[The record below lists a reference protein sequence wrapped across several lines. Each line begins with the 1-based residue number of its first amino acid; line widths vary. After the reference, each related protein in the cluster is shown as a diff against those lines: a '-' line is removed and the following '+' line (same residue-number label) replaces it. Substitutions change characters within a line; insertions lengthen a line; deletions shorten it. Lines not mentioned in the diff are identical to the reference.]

1 MGYAMEL
8 VAGFTTAPGATITA
22 VTLAAGNSLTVRNA
36 RLDSRAWLLSLWTDH
51 QVAGIVH
58 LRSAKLHDNVQG
70 IRART
75 MISEVQP
82 VLPRRFRQPLV
93 PQDTLILAQSGSAV
107 AGDIESACF
116 LAFYEDLP
124 GTDGQFIDA
133 GTLAEKTIEIV
144 TVETSHTTAA
154 TGGYSG
160 EVALN
165 SSFDLLKANEYYAL
179 IGYDV
184 SAECAAVRIR
194 GADTGNLGVGGP
206 GSDTDRHLTRD
217 WFRGLAADFDM
228 PLIPVFNSANKGGIL
243 CDAVQ
248 DENAAAVVVNW
259 IFARLGNYNPGGGA
273 RR

>member
-1 MGYAMEL
+1 MGLALEL

-36 RLDSRAWLLSLWTDH
+36 RLDSRAWMLSLWTDH

-75 MISEVQP
+75 LISEVQP
-82 VLPRRFRQPLV
+82 LLPRAFKQPLI

-107 AGDIESACF
+107 AGDIESAAF
-116 LAFYEDLP
+116 LVFYEDLP
-124 GTDGQFIDA
+124 GSDAQFIDA
-133 GTLAEKTIEIV
+133 ETLQTKGVEIV
-144 TVETSHTTAA
+144 TVETSHAA
-154 TGGYSG
+154 GAAGGYSG

-179 IGYDV
+179 LGYDV
-184 SAECAAVRIR
+184 SSECAAVGIR
-194 GADTGNLGVGGP
+194 GADTANLRVGGP

-217 WFRGLAADFDM
+217 WFRGLASDFDM

-243 CDAVQ
+243 CDIVQ
-248 DENAAAVVVNW
+248 DENAGTTVVNW
-259 IFARLGNYNPGGGA
+259 IFARLGGYTPGAGT